1 MATPAPP
8 QAAPKEVKTDH
19 VRKAVLAVAL
29 GVTVLCGSILVFGFM
44 RGGDRQDDADVG
56 RRPAPATQ
64 PAAGSYQQRLEQYR
78 ARSPQEEQQQ
88 AAAPKAEAPQGRSQQ
103 ELEWVRQQL
112 LKNMAVNEAPPDRRG
127 ATRVPPAAPPAAVP
141 APQSALAP
149 SAPPQP
155 GYDALAERI
164 NQLRAQRAAQTG
176 GQP

>member
-1 MATPAPP
+1 MATTATPQPA
-8 QAAPKEVKTDH
+8 AKEVKTDH

-44 RGGDRQDDADVG
+44 RGGGKQEDADVG
-56 RRPAPATQ
+56 RRPAPAAS

-78 ARSPQEEQQQ
+78 ARSPQEEQQV
-88 AAAPKAEAPQGRSQQ
+88 AAPKAEAQQGRSQQ

-127 ATRVPPAAPPAAVP
+127 APRLPVAPPAAVP
-141 APQSALAP
+141 APPPQSALAP
-149 SAPPQP
+149 SPAPQP